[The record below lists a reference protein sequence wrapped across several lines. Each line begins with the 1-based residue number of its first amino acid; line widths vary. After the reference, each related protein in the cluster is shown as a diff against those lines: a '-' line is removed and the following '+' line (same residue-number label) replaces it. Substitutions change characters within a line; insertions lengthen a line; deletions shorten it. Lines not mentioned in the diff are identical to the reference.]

1 MAEEIFT
8 YKELFQYKVTE
19 PEDNKFVD
27 IFADITHKCNM
38 TCKNCYI
45 PSREPPDMDLDKF
58 KDFMSRLGGRAFIRI
73 IGAEPTVSPNCA
85 EFIRAVYE
93 YGRTNGRKHS
103 CTMVTNGLRLSHAK
117 YLDTL
122 FKAGLRHVTL
132 SLNGVDND
140 DWYEQID
147 EMRCAKK
154 KMKALRNIADRK
166 MNLNTGTIIIEGIN
180 EEAPGRL
187 LSVIE
192 KENINNIMMRIKNVG
207 QIGRYQ
213 KDADEN
219 LKMDKLVK
227 LCADQFNLSED
238 YIWSHHGVPYYNTF
252 WEPNTILFPLREGNK
267 MYNRGRW
274 VKITNWDTENDNGIP
289 DPGSKRRGRITQDFK
304 LAPFYEHVKAN
315 EGGY

>member
-1 MAEEIFT
+1 
-8 YKELFQYKVTE
+8 
-19 PEDNKFVD
+19 
-27 IFADITHKCNM
+27 
-38 TCKNCYI
+38 
-45 PSREPPDMDLDKF
+45 
-58 KDFMSRLGGRAFIRI
+58 
-73 IGAEPTVSPNCA
+73 
-85 EFIRAVYE
+85 
-93 YGRTNGRKHS
+93 
-103 CTMVTNGLRLSHAK
+103 
-117 YLDTL
+117 
-122 FKAGLRHVTL
+122 
-132 SLNGVDND
+132 
-140 DWYEQID
+140 
-147 EMRCAKK
+147 
-154 KMKALRNIADRK
+154 
-166 MNLNTGTIIIEGIN
+166 
-180 EEAPGRL
+180 
-187 LSVIE
+187 
-192 KENINNIMMRIKNVG
+192 MMRIKNVG

>member
-1 MAEEIFT
+1 
-8 YKELFQYKVTE
+8 
-19 PEDNKFVD
+19 
-27 IFADITHKCNM
+27 
-38 TCKNCYI
+38 
-45 PSREPPDMDLDKF
+45 
-58 KDFMSRLGGRAFIRI
+58 
-73 IGAEPTVSPNCA
+73 
-85 EFIRAVYE
+85 
-93 YGRTNGRKHS
+93 
-103 CTMVTNGLRLSHAK
+103 
-117 YLDTL
+117 
-122 FKAGLRHVTL
+122 
-132 SLNGVDND
+132 
-140 DWYEQID
+140 
-147 EMRCAKK
+147 
-154 KMKALRNIADRK
+154 

-227 LCADQFNLSED
+227 LCADQFKLSED